1 MLINRSVRRGIRY
14 LNARSQILIQDDIS
28 GVPSGQPI
36 QWRGHTNATVSTNG
50 ATATL
55 VLGGQTLIASL
66 LNAPS
71 GVSFGTAQ
79 PTRSSSDPALPTG
92 QYSEDPEN
100 IGTTVLIVNGPTDGS
115 AWSNQVLLSPQWPA
129 GVAAAAVT
137 PKSVPV
143 QSWSVTSHN

>member
-1 MLINRSVRRGIRY
+1 VT
-14 LNARSQILIQDDIS
+14 
-28 GVPSGQPI
+28 SGQSV
-36 QWRGHTNATVSTNG
+36 QWRAHTNATVTAIG

-55 VLGGQTLIASL
+55 VLGGQTMIASL

-79 PTRSSSDPALPTG
+79 PTRASNDPALPTG
-92 QYSEDPEN
+92 SYAVDLPN
-100 IGTTVLIVNGPTDGS
+100 DGVTVLTVNGPTDGS
-115 AWSNQVLLSPQWPA
+115 AWSNQVLLNPQWPA
-129 GVAAAAVT
+129 GAAAAAVT